1 MKDDQFRHFLLSD
14 LFGIQAQV
22 TLPFHQPV
30 PDNSAT
36 FQAPFD
42 PE

>member
-22 TLPFHQPV
+22 TRPMMV
-30 PDNSAT
+30 ASRGRV
-36 FQAPFD
+36 
-42 PE
+42 